1 RWQPGGQ
8 GGGFLGGGGGVRT
21 LPGAL
26 AANAESGGP
35 DRALPTAVGPRR
47 RRNVHRGQ
55 ADLAPAGGEHVLPV
69 FGTVPPHLERSPR
82 IDVGRRP
89 EKVLADRPVMAAA
102 DRVVARDPLVERYAR
117 RRVVADVA

>member
-1 RWQPGGQ
+1 
-8 GGGFLGGGGGVRT
+8 
-21 LPGAL
+21 
-26 AANAESGGP
+26 
-35 DRALPTAVGPRR
+35 LPTAVGPRR

-102 DRVVARDPLVERYAR
+102 DRVVARDPLVERYAV
-117 RRVVADVA
+117 RRVVAEVAARRHLAGVLAGGGGEARREGPRGGGLPFAGGVG